1 MVTVAHCTVFSLTS
15 KISGDT
21 FSGMLLLLL
30 LLLLLE
36 EFYYNVTKRTLLYT
50 MIRIMWQ
57 ELVLSFITLFA
68 WVSDDQV
75 ASTV

>member
-1 MVTVAHCTVFSLTS
+1 
-15 KISGDT
+15 
-21 FSGMLLLLL
+21 MLLLLL

-68 WVSDDQV
+68 WISDDQV